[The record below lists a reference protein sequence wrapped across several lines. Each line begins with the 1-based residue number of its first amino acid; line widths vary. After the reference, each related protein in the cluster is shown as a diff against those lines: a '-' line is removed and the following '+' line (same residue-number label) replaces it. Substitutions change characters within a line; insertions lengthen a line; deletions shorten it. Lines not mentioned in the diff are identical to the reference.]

1 MDISAA
7 YFESLLDPN
16 MQFSIPNTPGNLRR
30 TPQPSLTSF
39 FLSLALSN
47 PQFNWRLAIQR
58 EEEENMED

>member
-30 TPQPSLTSF
+30 TPQPSLKSF

-47 PQFNWRLAIQR
+47 PQFN
-58 EEEENMED
+58 